1 MPPTNK
7 LFVKPRCSLQKA
19 QKVQNISGYEV
30 ERQIQIAKYAA
41 VSKSLGIKVPTRSI
55 SMVVSRS
62 GQGKRCEADGDVDG
76 EYVPPEI
83 EDGLS
88 SSESDGN

>member
-7 LFVKPRCSLQKA
+7 LFVKPRSLAQKA
-19 QKVQNISGYEV
+19 QKVQKVSGYEV
-30 ERQIQIAKYAA
+30 ERQTQIEKNAA
-41 VSKSLGIKVPTRSI
+41 VFKSLGIKVPTRSI
-55 SMVVSRS
+55 TMVASKS
-62 GQGKRCEADGDVDG
+62 GQGKRCQADGDVDG

-88 SSESDGN
+88 SSESDSN